1 MEILRDVRCPKCGGQ
16 IVENAKAY
24 GCENWRDSDGGC
36 KATIWKKT
44 WGHDVTEDEAAVMFQ
59 GGEIG
64 PIEVTLKSGMKKR
77 AKMKYDA
84 SMNKCVLDFVDDK
97 KAVQPRFTYGRSISK
112 AQEIL
117 SHGLHPIQMTG
128 QIPTLCRR

>member
-16 IVENAKAY
+16 IVENANAY

-97 KAVQPRFTYGRSISK
+97 KAVQPD
-112 AQEIL
+112 
-117 SHGLHPIQMTG
+117 SHMAEASQSPGDPQPWSPSNPDDWANPNFM
-128 QIPTLCRR
+128 